1 MSNLTEDPRMA
12 VKKKA
17 KAATK
22 KAAPKA
28 TKKVATKKAAPKATK
43 KAAPKAA
50 KATKK
55 VAAPKAAK
63 ATKKV
68 AAPKAAKATKKVAA
82 PKVAKATK
90 KVAAP
95 KVKTARKPNAAFM
108 KALTPSAIL
117 AEIVGAKPL
126 PRTQV
131 VSKIWDYIK
140 KHNLQNPKNR
150 RNIIAD
156 DKLAKLFGKKEVT
169 MFELAGIVGKHLS

>member
-1 MSNLTEDPRMA
+1 MA
-12 VKKKA
+12 VKKKV
-17 KAATK
+17 ATK
-22 KAAPKA
+22 KAPAK
-28 TKKVATKKAAPKATK
+28 ATKKAAPKATK
-43 KAAPKAA
+43 KAAPKATKKAAPKATKKAAPA

-68 AAPKAAKATKKVAA
+68 AAPKAAK
-82 PKVAKATK
+82 
-90 KVAAP
+90 AP

-117 AEIVGAKPL
+117 AEIVGNKPL

-140 KHNLQNPKNR
+140 KHNLQNPKNK

>member
-1 MSNLTEDPRMA
+1 MA

-17 KAATK
+17 ATKKAAPKAKATK

-28 TKKVATKKAAPKATK
+28 TKKAAPKATKKAAPKATKKAAPKATK

-50 KATKK
+50 KK
-55 VAAPKAAK
+55 APKAK
-63 ATKKV
+63 S
-68 AAPKAAKATKKVAA
+68 
-82 PKVAKATK
+82 
-90 KVAAP
+90 
-95 KVKTARKPNAAFM
+95 ARKPNAAFM
-108 KALTPSAIL
+108 KALTPSAVL
-117 AEIVGAKPL
+117 AEIVGNKPL

-140 KHNLQNPKNR
+140 KHNLQNPKNK

>member
-1 MSNLTEDPRMA
+1 MA

-17 KAATK
+17 
-22 KAAPKA
+22 
-28 TKKVATKKAAPKATK
+28 TKKVAPKATKKAAPKATK
-43 KAAPKAA
+43 KAAPKKAVAKKAPAA
-50 KATKK
+50 KKVVAKK
-55 VAAPKAAK
+55 VAAPKA
-63 ATKKV
+63 
-68 AAPKAAKATKKVAA
+68 P
-82 PKVAKATK
+82 KATK

-131 VSKIWDYIK
+131 VSKIWEYIK
-140 KHNLQNPKNR
+140 KHNLQNPKNK
-150 RNIIAD
+150 RNILAD
-156 DKLAKLFGKKEVT
+156 EKLAKLFGKKEVT

>member
-1 MSNLTEDPRMA
+1 MA

-17 KAATK
+17 
-22 KAAPKA
+22 A

-43 KAAPKAA
+43 KAPAKKAAPKATKKA
-50 KATKK
+50 APKATKK
-55 VAAPKAAK
+55 VAAKATTKKAAAPK
-63 ATKKV
+63 ATKK
-68 AAPKAAKATKKVAA
+68 A
-82 PKVAKATK
+82 
-90 KVAAP
+90 AAP

-117 AEIVGAKPL
+117 AEIVGNKPL

-140 KHNLQNPKNR
+140 KHNLQNPKNK

>member
-1 MSNLTEDPRMA
+1 MA
-12 VKKKA
+12 VKKK
-17 KAATK
+17 ATK

-28 TKKVATKKAAPKATK
+28 TKKVAAKATKKAAPKATK
-43 KAAPKAA
+43 KAAPKA
-50 KATKK
+50 TKK
-55 VAAPKAAK
+55 VAAK
-63 ATKKV
+63 ATKK
-68 AAPKAAKATKKVAA
+68 AAPKAKKAKV
-82 PKVAKATK
+82 
-90 KVAAP
+90 
-95 KVKTARKPNAAFM
+95 ARKPNAAFM

-117 AEIVGAKPL
+117 AEIVGNKPL

-140 KHNLQNPKNR
+140 KHNLQNPKNK

>member
-1 MSNLTEDPRMA
+1 MA

-17 KAATK
+17 APKATK

-28 TKKVATKKAAPKATK
+28 TKKAAPKATKKAAPKATKKAAPKATKKAAPKATK

-50 KATKK
+50 
-55 VAAPKAAK
+55 P
-63 ATKKV
+63 
-68 AAPKAAKATKKVAA
+68 
-82 PKVAKATK
+82 KATK

-95 KVKTARKPNAAFM
+95 KVKTARKPNPAFM
-108 KALTPSAIL
+108 KALTPSLSL
-117 AEIVGAKPL
+117 AEIVGKNPL

-131 VSKIWDYIK
+131 VSKIWEYIK
-140 KHNLQNPKNR
+140 KHNLQNPKNK

-156 DKLAKLFGKKEVT
+156 EKLLKVFGKKEVT

>member
-28 TKKVATKKAAPKATK
+28 TKKAAPKATKKAAPKATK
-43 KAAPKAA
+43 KAAAP

-55 VAAPKAAK
+55 AAPKA
-63 ATKKV
+63 KK
-68 AAPKAAKATKKVAA
+68 APKA
-82 PKVAKATK
+82 
-90 KVAAP
+90 
-95 KVKTARKPNAAFM
+95 KTARKPNAAFM
-108 KALTPSAIL
+108 KALTPSAVL
-117 AEIVGAKPL
+117 AEIVGNKPL

-140 KHNLQNPKNR
+140 KHNLQNPKNK

-169 MFELAGIVGKHLS
+169 MFERAGILGKHLS

>member
-1 MSNLTEDPRMA
+1 MA
-12 VKKKA
+12 VKK

-28 TKKVATKKAAPKATK
+28 KATKKAAPKATKKAAPKATK

-50 KATKK
+50 KK
-55 VAAPKAAK
+55 APKAK
-63 ATKKV
+63 S
-68 AAPKAAKATKKVAA
+68 
-82 PKVAKATK
+82 
-90 KVAAP
+90 
-95 KVKTARKPNAAFM
+95 ARKPNAAFM
-108 KALTPSAIL
+108 KALTPSAVL
-117 AEIVGAKPL
+117 AEIVGNKPL

-140 KHNLQNPKNR
+140 KHNLQNPKNK

>member
-1 MSNLTEDPRMA
+1 MA

-17 KAATK
+17 TKKVATK

-43 KAAPKAA
+43 KAAPKA
-50 KATKK
+50 TKK
-55 VAAPKAAK
+55 VAAPKA
-63 ATKKV
+63 TKKV
-68 AAPKAAKATKKVAA
+68 AVKATTTKKAAAPKA
-82 PKVAKATK
+82 PK
-90 KVAAP
+90 AP

-140 KHNLQNPKNR
+140 KHNLQNPKNK

-156 DKLAKLFGKKEVT
+156 EKLAKLFGKKEVT

>member
-17 KAATK
+17 TKKVATK
-22 KAAPKA
+22 KVAPKA

-50 KATKK
+50 KA
-55 VAAPKAAK
+55 PKAK
-63 ATKKV
+63 
-68 AAPKAAKATKKVAA
+68 
-82 PKVAKATK
+82 
-90 KVAAP
+90 

-108 KALTPSAIL
+108 KALTPSPIL

-150 RNIIAD
+150 RNILAD
-156 DKLAKLFGKKEVT
+156 EKLAKLFGKKEVT